1 VKNVLKLALLLVPAP
16 LVAQTV
22 TITGT
27 VKDAQGNAFVNGSG
41 RVILTPTNVQFT
53 TGITNPVPGSQSP
66 VLISALDAFGH
77 FSVSLTSTAAIDQQP
92 SNPKWLFTFCSAP
105 LANFGN
111 VCFSVG
117 PLALTSNQDISAQIA
132 AAPPPTLPVVS
143 NPASLTGNNAFTGNN
158 TFPKI
163 NNVFYVDGVT
173 YPFSTAGLQAAIAAA
188 IAVGGGT
195 VDARGMGSFNITSE
209 IDVGNHA
216 QVPVTLLLPQAAT
229 WTVSGITNGTSCA
242 IKQFSQSSILG
253 PGTAGSSAM
262 VIHGGANTN
271 NLDSL
276 YCTEAAPV
284 GNGSYVRAEGFLLYN
299 PNGAT
304 MTNGAMNVQATFD
317 DSEFRDVTVASYGTV
332 GLNVHALV
340 CCGTTFTNVTSNA
353 NHVANSIPVQIIG
366 GAPGPVAIAFYNL
379 SANHPGPGRNAIV
392 LSAIGNGNG
401 VHFYNTYSEGNNSD
415 NTTANISSGST
426 AGPIEFYGLTCNDK
440 AGSTAYCL
448 DMPNP
453 GSGQASLHIYGMHQL
468 VGGSANCVND
478 HYTPKT
484 VACDANGNMSVYV
497 TGNSNMTQLTAG
509 AVLDTGLTVGNCVQA
524 TTGGLLTSAGGACGT
539 SSGTLTPTGAP
550 ASGNL
555 AKWSG
560 ATSLTNADL
569 TGDVTTSGTVATT
582 LAASIP
588 GAKTFSTSL
597 TSPAFISSSANPAS
611 SGTLRLASN
620 VDAIE
625 WRNNANNGDVGLSKN
640 TSDVLVYGSATGGIQ
655 GHFFQTDS
663 ATPALSGTL
672 RLASNVDAIE
682 WRNNANSGDVGISK
696 NASDFFNFGGAGIQ
710 TAIFQ
715 TTTANVAA
723 SGQYRL
729 ASADSIGWRNNA
741 NNADLLLSKNSS
753 DNLNWPNN
761 IIATAFVSNSANVAA
776 TGTLRLASNVD
787 AIEWRNNANSGDVGL
802 SKNTSDFL
810 NFGGAGI
817 QTAVFQTTSANVSA
831 SGQHRL
837 ASSDT
842 ITWRNNA
849 NNADLALGHN
859 SSDQLTWP
867 GSFNSGG
874 IVSQFISSSL
884 SSSPASVGTLR
895 LNKTDSIAWR
905 NAANTQDLF
914 LNKDTNDNLT
924 WASQLIPVI
933 VAKADQTAQTANIA
947 LATLYTVPAAQGGM
961 YRLSCYVVVTTAAG
975 TSSTMPSCIFQATDV
990 DAGVAVC
997 GAGCQFTV
1005 QNSSNT
1011 VATTNSANAG
1021 AAGANGGTIII
1032 NAKAST
1038 AIQYGTTGYASNPA
1052 ATMQYAI
1059 HVKLE
1064 YLGT

>member
-1 VKNVLKLALLLVPAP
+1 MKFLLKLALLLVPAP

-77 FSVSLTSTAAIDQQP
+77 F
-92 SNPKWLFTFCSAP
+92 
-105 LANFGN
+105 
-111 VCFSVG
+111 
-117 PLALTSNQDISAQIA
+117 
-132 AAPPPTLPVVS
+132 TLPVVS

-216 QVPVTLLLPQAAT
+216 QIPVTLLLPQAAT

-304 MTNGAMNVQATFD
+304 MANGAMNVQATFD

-332 GLNVHALV
+332 GLNVHGIV

-484 VACDANGNMSVYV
+484 V
-497 TGNSNMTQLTAG
+497 
-509 AVLDTGLTVGNCVQA
+509 
-524 TTGGLLTSAGGACGT
+524 
-539 SSGTLTPTGAP
+539 AP